1 MLNKYLNYNP
11 LDRNNYL
18 VDKNGEGEL
27 FYLIDLEDIR
37 KDYYYITSFGRVF
50 SKRNGCTELMQHVN
64 DSGFK
69 YVNLINE
76 NREHRRY
83 NIHILVAKIF
93 LLKTK
98 DDVKNN
104 RIYVNFKDNNKDNIK
119 YTNLEWTDIYVIRK
133 KNNANAK
140 IDINMVRK
148 ICILLENGF
157 KINECRNIIKNNTGE
172 DLSYNLV
179 YSIAIGRTWK
189 SISKNYNI
197 YNKYQLREYN

>member
-64 DSGFK
+64 DSGFR
-69 YVNLINE
+69 YVNLIKE
-76 NREHRRY
+76 NGEHRRY

-148 ICILLENGF
+148 ICTLLENGF
-157 KINECRNIIKNNTGE
+157 KINECRNIIKDNTGE
-172 DLSYNLV
+172 DLSYNLI